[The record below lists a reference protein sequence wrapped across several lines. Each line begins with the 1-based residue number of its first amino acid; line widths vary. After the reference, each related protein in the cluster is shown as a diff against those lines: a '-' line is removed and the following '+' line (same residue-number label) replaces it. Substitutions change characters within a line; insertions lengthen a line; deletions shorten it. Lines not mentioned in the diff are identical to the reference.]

1 MFFWQ
6 DLQQAWRSLIAS
18 WGFLVLSAGVLALG
32 LATTIFMYGAIRTM
46 LDQPPPYPQADRLIS
61 LNDTDPARGFDGVDL
76 SLPDLAEY
84 NAQQKSVERLVGLYT
99 GTMTLSGAG
108 LPERYSGA
116 FVTPGY
122 FEMIRVKPVLGRDF
136 LDAEFPQGAASV
148 VVISH
153 GLWKS
158 RFAGA
163 TDVIGKT
170 VRVNG
175 ELTTIVG
182 VMPEGFALP
191 TPLETMW
198 KPIRRDPANETRG
211 SMDALTVEAYG
222 RLRDDVTLAQAQA
235 DFERIGAQL
244 AQRYPEFK
252 TGRVPR
258 ARTLTDRL
266 AGDDGA
272 KILRLLFY
280 VVWGVLAI
288 ACANVASLIFVRANQ
303 RSYEASMRA
312 ALGATRLRLV
322 SLTIAESMIIAGL
335 GALIG
340 LALAAIGFDVMTHVM
355 RTQFE
360 GAPAWWVYRIDWV
373 IAAFAFGVAMLAG
386 LVAGFWPAWR
396 ASRPDIMK
404 VLRDGGRT
412 GTGMRLSMFTSVMVV
427 VEVAL
432 AIALLSAA
440 GVATRTAL
448 ETLNSSYGVDSS
460 GYMTGRVMLPE
471 ARYDAPAQAAFIARA
486 VGELQSQQGVVTATA
501 STVLPG
507 AGTGEAYVAIE
518 GRRYS
523 TTADYS
529 LVPAVAVM
537 PKFFAG
543 FGLAPRAGREFSD
556 ADRIGTTPV
565 ALVNEAFVQQHFA
578 AEEPLGK
585 RIRYNADDPSSPWL
599 TIVGVVPN
607 VMHDPIWDV
616 VGRYEP
622 VIYYSLLQIP
632 ERFVSLAI
640 RVDGDPHRHV
650 ETLRRTVA
658 RLDGEIPVYFLG
670 TLIERQDIDR
680 GGMKVVAGL
689 FVIFAVVA
697 ILLATAGLYGVLSF
711 TTGQRTREIG
721 IRRALG
727 AHSGRILQGVLRG
740 ALIQLGIGVAIG
752 ALLAPLLVGVLPP
765 FITGG
770 IPHDVLVYGTVTALV
785 AICALLASWVPARR
799 ALRVQPAV
807 ALRYE

>member
-18 WGFLVLSAGVLALG
+18 WGFFVLSAGVLALG

-46 LDQPPPYPQADRLIS
+46 LEVPPPYPQADRLITVS
-61 LNDTDPARGFDGVDL
+61 DTDPARGLDGVDL

-84 NAQQKSVERLVGLYT
+84 SAQQTSVERLVGLYT
-99 GTMTLSGAG
+99 GTMTLSGYG

-122 FEMIRVKPVLGRDF
+122 FEMIRVKPMLGRDF
-136 LDAEFPQGAASV
+136 IEAEFPAGSASV
-148 VVISH
+148 IVISH

-158 RFAGA
+158 RFSGSA
-163 TDVIGKT
+163 DVIGKT

-182 VMPEGFALP
+182 VMPEGFSLP
-191 TPLETMW
+191 TQLEMMW
-198 KPIRRDPANETRG
+198 KPIRRNPADETRG
-211 SMDALTVEAYG
+211 STEAVTVEVHG
-222 RLRDDVTLAQAQA
+222 RLRDGVTLVQAQA
-235 DFERIGAQL
+235 DFERIGVQL

-252 TGRVPR
+252 TGRVPLV
-258 ARTLTDRL
+258 RTLTDRL
-266 AGDDGA
+266 AGTDGA

-303 RSYEASMRA
+303 RSCEASMRA

-322 SLTIAESMIIAGL
+322 SLTIAESLIIAGL

-340 LALAAIGFDVMTHVM
+340 LALAAVGFDAMTYVM

-360 GAPAWWVYRIDWV
+360 GIPPWWVYRIDWA

-386 LVAGFWPAWR
+386 LVAGLWPAWR

-412 GTGMRLSMFTSVMVV
+412 GTGLRLSMFTSVMVV

-448 ETLNSSYGVDSS
+448 ATLNGSYGVDSN

-471 ARYDAPAQAAFIARA
+471 ARYDASAQAEFLARA
-486 VGELQSQQGVVTATA
+486 VRELQSRQGVVMSTA

-507 AGTGEAYVAIE
+507 AGTGEAYIAIE
-518 GRRYS
+518 GRRYA
-523 TTADYS
+523 TTADYP
-529 LVPAVAVM
+529 LAPAVAVM
-537 PKFFAG
+537 PKFFAA
-543 FGLAPRAGREFSD
+543 FDLAPRAGREFTA
-556 ADRIGTTPV
+556 ADRIGTSPV
-565 ALVNEAFVQQHFA
+565 ALVNEAFVRQHFA
-578 AEEPLGK
+578 AEDPLGK
-585 RIRYNADDPSSPWL
+585 RIRFNADDPASPWL
-599 TIVGVVPN
+599 TIVGVVPD

-622 VIYYSLLQIP
+622 VVYYSLLQLP
-632 ERFVSLAI
+632 ERFVSLAV
-640 RVDGDPHRHV
+640 RVDGDPHRHA

-658 RLDGEIPVYFLG
+658 RLDGEMPVYFLG
-670 TLIERQDIDR
+670 TLLERQDVDR

-689 FVIFAVVA
+689 FVIFAIVA

-727 AHSGRILQGVLRG
+727 AHAGRILQGVLRG
-740 ALIQLGIGVAIG
+740 ALLQLGIGVAVG

-770 IPHDVLVYGTVTALV
+770 IPHDLLVYGGVTALV
-785 AICALLASWVPARR
+785 ATCALLASWVPARR